1 MVYDEGLNR
10 VDGVSGQT
18 ATSFAECATSSDYAK
33 AEGKLPMLI
42 GKGQNGVVMAD
53 LTALLHVLAYST
65 KSKELMSFIYAT
77 LVSLVDKVP
86 SSQLNFVVFDLNG
99 WKVSDT
105 STMSEDYFW
114 NYPSRKNLIVHEQSE
129 ALRALDHLVKEIDVR
144 YELLRKSRTHSMKEY
159 SEAME
164 KGRIVPS
171 VEFPVKPNIVLLVA
185 DFWRFVN
192 ESKAAE
198 ISLLRILDL
207 GKSVGVHLV
216 AATTEQPEIMNGD
229 VLASFPSKVVFK
241 TATQEASQA
250 LLFAPD
256 AVGLMDGEIFF
267 VKDKYITGM
276 KNPRKIMTE
285 GSIDVDFANKVAS
298 LPLDSGVS
306 KLVAASANAEEL
318 SQICMKYQK

>member
-1 MVYDEGLNR
+1 MVYDEEINR
-10 VDGVSGQT
+10 EDGAAGNPV
-18 ATSFAECATSSDYAK
+18 ASFAECATSSDYAK

-42 GKGQNGVVMAD
+42 GKGQKEVVVAD

-65 KSKELMSFIYAT
+65 KCNELMAFFYAT
-77 LVSLVDKVP
+77 MVSLVDKV
-86 SSQLNFVVFDLNG
+86 SYSQLNFMIFDLNG
-99 WKVSDT
+99 WKMSDAP
-105 STMSEDYFW
+105 TMPEAYFW
-114 NYPSRKNLIVHEQSE
+114 NYPTRKNLIVHEQAE
-129 ALRALDHLVKEIDVR
+129 ALRALDHLVKEIDLR
-144 YELLRKSRTHSMKEY
+144 YELLRKSRTHSIKEY

-164 KGRIVPS
+164 QGRIVPS
-171 VEFPVKPNIVLLVA
+171 VEFPLKPNIVLLVS

-256 AVGLMDGEIFF
+256 AVGLNEGEIFF

-306 KLVAASANAEEL
+306 KLVAASADAEVL
-318 SQICMKYQK
+318 SQICLKYQK